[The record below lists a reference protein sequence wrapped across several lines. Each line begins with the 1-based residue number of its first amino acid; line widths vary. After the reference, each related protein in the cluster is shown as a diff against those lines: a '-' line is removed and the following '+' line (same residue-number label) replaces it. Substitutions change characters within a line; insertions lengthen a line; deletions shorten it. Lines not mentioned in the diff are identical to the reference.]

1 MAPIQSKRQ
10 ETNEEDAMVTVASL
24 RSFAR
29 GMTCSK
35 CGDSL
40 IAPER
45 TEYLV
50 KEWLVLNLWSCMGC
64 GNRYETGA
72 FAPVDVGSTLAQGE
86 RQARTPRWRCL
97 SKRKATGQS
106 SLN

>member
-1 MAPIQSKRQ
+1 
-10 ETNEEDAMVTVASL
+10 MVTVASL
-24 RSFAR
+24 RSFAH

-45 TEYLV
+45 AEYLV
-50 KEWLVLNLWSCMGC
+50 KERLVLNLWSCMGC

-86 RQARTPRWRCL
+86 RQARTSRRRCL
-97 SKRKATGQS
+97 SKRETAGKVL
-106 SLN
+106 LN